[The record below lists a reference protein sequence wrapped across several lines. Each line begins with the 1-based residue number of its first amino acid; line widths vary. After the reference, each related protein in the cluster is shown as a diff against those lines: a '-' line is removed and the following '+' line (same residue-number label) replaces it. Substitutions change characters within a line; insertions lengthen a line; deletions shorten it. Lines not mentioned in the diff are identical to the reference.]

1 MYVLSVPPIRMPS
14 CLVLFPRDY
23 RPTGGGG
30 GGDGGCGESYPWT
43 LCSISILLCTSCL
56 RCGWNVAVR
65 LD

>member
-23 RPTGGGG
+23 RPTGGG

-56 RCGWNVAVR
+56 RCG
-65 LD
+65 